1 MTPGTLYIVPTP
13 IGNLGDIT
21 VRALEV
27 LRRVPLIL
35 CEDTRRTRVLCA
47 RFGIGA
53 RLVSCYGPIEHRRVA
68 QVIGHLHEGRDA
80 ALVSDGGTPCIA
92 DPGYLMVR
100 ACVEAG
106 IRVESLPGPSALVTA
121 LAGSGLPATRVLFLG
136 FLPKKSGRQVRA
148 LSEARSAGTTVVFY
162 ESPQRLGLTLNRAL
176 EVFAPHTPC
185 VVARELTK
193 VHEEY
198 VRGTLEELAARY
210 RDTAVKG
217 EVVVLL
223 YCPSDTVQPDGESD
237 ERAD

>member
-1 MTPGTLYIVPTP
+1 MAAGTLYIVPTP

-35 CEDTRRTRVLCA
+35 CEDTRRTRVLCD

-53 RLVSCYGPIEHRRVA
+53 RLVSCYGPVEHRRVDGILA
-68 QVIGHLHEGRDA
+68 HLRGGADA
-80 ALVSDGGTPCIA
+80 GLVSDGGTPCIS
-92 DPGYLMVR
+92 DPGYLLVR

-136 FLPKKSGRQVRA
+136 FPPKKSGRQLRTLA
-148 LSEARSAGTTVVFY
+148 ESRTAGTTIVFY
-162 ESPQRLGLTLNRAL
+162 ESPRRLGLTLNRAL
-176 EVFAPHTPC
+176 EVFPPDTPC

-198 VRGTLEELAARY
+198 VRGTLGELATRY
-210 RDTAVKG
+210 RDAAVKG

-223 YCPSDTVQPDGESD
+223 HCSSGTALSDEEND
-237 ERAD
+237 ERAE